1 MTAVASHIN
10 EYKRRKDLVSKYLD
24 NDNTLIRKMA
34 KLNMHSVAKMSTRL
48 STRLSASL
56 GLTNVAVNPEFEEL
70 EKQFRSVEKCTLQLA
85 KDVDLCLTYLSD
97 ESISGEVISDFL
109 IQYYQ
114 GTPNNEARRLRD
126 IRSTIWS
133 QFIQELKACLK
144 DRVSTPINFLA
155 TLLEGP
161 AVLITKRHDKLLDY
175 DAAISKSEKYKDSR
189 IVIIL
194 YISLLFMA
202 V

>member
-24 NDNTLIRKMA
+24 NDNTLMRKMA
-34 KLNMHSVAKMSTRL
+34 KLSMHSVAKMSIRL

-56 GLTNVAVNPEFEEL
+56 GLTNVAVDPEFEEL
-70 EKQFRSVEKCTLQLA
+70 EKQFRSVEKCTLQLG
-85 KDVDLCLTYLSD
+85 KDAEQCLIHLSD
-97 ESISGEVISDFL
+97 EAISGEIMSDFL

-114 GTPNNEARRLRD
+114 GTSNVEANRLRE

-133 QFIQELKACLK
+133 QFIQELKGCLK
-144 DRVSTPINFLA
+144 DRVSAPINFLA

-161 AVLITKRHDKLLDY
+161 AVLISKRDDKLLDY
-175 DAAISKSEKYKDSR
+175 DAAISKSEKYKESR
-189 IVIIL
+189 IV
-194 YISLLFMA
+194 STPLF
-202 V
+202 